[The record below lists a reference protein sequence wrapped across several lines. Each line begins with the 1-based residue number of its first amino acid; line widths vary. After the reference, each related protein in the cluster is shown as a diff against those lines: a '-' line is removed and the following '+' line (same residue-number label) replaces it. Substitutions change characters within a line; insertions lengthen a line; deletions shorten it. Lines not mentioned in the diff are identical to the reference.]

1 MQREEP
7 SVRRQRRAYSQR
19 QMGKKSHMF
28 TKIRDC
34 DPYFDNY
41 EWGCVSA
48 LVQLSLSK
56 LNLKLNHVSL
66 SEAFGMIQRTIH
78 RYVVIPKLWT
88 SCIS

>member
-19 QMGKKSHMF
+19 QTGKKSNMF

-48 LVQLSLSK
+48 PFQTQFEIEPCKPVRGIWYDPAHHPPLCS
-56 LNLKLNHVSL
+56 H
-66 SEAFGMIQRTIH
+66 
-78 RYVVIPKLWT
+78 P
-88 SCIS
+88 